1 MISKR
6 FLRAGPAPERTIT
19 KTSGVAAALVLAAA
33 PLSLLAPAP
42 AFAQAAPVA
51 RAAPADAQYDSR
63 SAINEFYRAR
73 GGRPL
78 WLAPQSGQAA
88 QRMLGLLNSAAVD
101 RLDPNRYRVQWIAGA
116 LRAASSGDPRAARH
130 AEAAL
135 SQAFIDYVRDLRRP
149 PNVGIIYVDRELAP
163 SPPSARQLLDRAAA
177 SPSLETFVSS
187 MGWMNPAYAQL
198 RRALMM
204 RQASPDERARLTVN
218 LERAAALPADDRRHV
233 IVNVAAQRLDMV
245 ENGHVVDSM
254 RVVVGK
260 TNHPTPMM
268 SALIRAAAL
277 NPYWNV
283 PPDLAAERIA
293 PQVVKHGVGYLKSN
307 GYQLLSDWSDRPS
320 VVDPA
325 TVDWTAVA
333 EGRVEVR
340 IRQLPGPNNAL
351 GQMKFVFP
359 NAQGIFLHDTPERQL
374 LSEAS
379 RLYSGGCIRLEDA
392 PRLGRWMFGRDLQKT
407 GDAPEQIVPI
417 PAAVPLYVT
426 YLTAVPSSTGI
437 AYFDDVYG
445 RDASRMAALGGGQVA
460 SR

>member
-1 MISKR
+1 MR
-6 FLRAGPAPERTIT
+6 NLRAGFVPARTVT
-19 KTSGVAAALVLAAA
+19 KMSGVAAALWLAAA
-33 PLSLLAPAP
+33 PLPLSAQPLAYAAAVAPA
-42 AFAQAAPVA
+42 AAP
-51 RAAPADAQYDSR
+51 YDSR
-63 SAINEFYRAR
+63 TEINQFYQAR

-88 QRMLGLLNSAAVD
+88 QRMLGLLNSAAID
-101 RLDPNRYRVQWIAGA
+101 RLDPRRYQISRIAMM
-116 LRAASSGDPRAARH
+116 LRAAGNGDRRALMRAD
-130 AEAAL
+130 ATL
-135 SQAFIDYVRDLRRP
+135 SQAFVDYARDLRRA

-163 SPPSARQLLDRAAA
+163 APPSARQLLDRAAA
-177 SPSLETFVSS
+177 APSLEAFVDS
-187 MGWMNPAYAQL
+187 MAWMNPAYAQL

-204 RQASPDERARLTVN
+204 RQANPAERDRLAVN
-218 LERAAALPADDRRHV
+218 LERAAALPAGNQRHV
-233 IVNVAAQRLDMV
+233 IVNTAAQRLDMV
-245 ENGHVVDSM
+245 ENGQVVDSM

-260 TNHPTPMM
+260 TKHPTPMM
-268 SALIRAAAL
+268 SAMIRATAL

-293 PQVVKHGVGYLKSN
+293 PNVVKQGVGYLKSL
-307 GYQLLSDWSDRPS
+307 GYQVLSDWSDNPS

-325 TVDWTAVA
+325 TIDWAAVA
-333 EGRVEVR
+333 DGRVEVR

-351 GQMKFVFP
+351 GKMKFVFP
-359 NAQGIFLHDTPERQL
+359 NVQGIFLHDTPERQL

-392 PRLGRWMFGRDLQKT
+392 PRLGVWLFGRNLEKN

-417 PAAVPLYVT
+417 PAMVPLYVT

-445 RDASRMAALGGGQVA
+445 RDAARLAALGGGQVA